1 MEKERYCKI
10 IEKRFTI
17 NWKMDTKKIR
27 KQVLDKIGKE
37 KVMQIMIQLMQI
49 GQDNDLEPQEIISI
63 LAVGEDSFERWMK

>member
-1 MEKERYCKI
+1 
-10 IEKRFTI
+10 
-17 NWKMDTKKIR
+17 MDTKKIR

-63 LAVGEDSFERWMK
+63 LAVGEDSFER